1 VNVVVIGAGIIG
13 LTCAER
19 LVRSGHSVTVVDALG
34 PTRDGASFG
43 NAGIIVPSHFVPLAA
58 PGVVRQGLR
67 WLLDRRS
74 PFYVQPRLDRDL
86 MAWGLAF
93 MRSAN
98 AGHVARAAPL
108 LAALN
113 LQSRGLYDALIK
125 RVGERTTLTGAG
137 LLIVCR
143 TEPGLHEE
151 REVARR
157 AEALGLQVEALDA
170 SEVAKRMGTPMNVV
184 GGCHYLDDAHVS
196 PSSLMADLQEHLTRH
211 GVTFAWDWRG
221 ARIERSGH
229 GVRVRDD
236 ASRSLDADTVVVA
249 GGAATNGALAPL
261 GVRLLLQGGRGYSF
275 MVPVDEAVT
284 PRIPA
289 ILAEARVAVSP
300 LPPGGMRVGG
310 TLEIVPPSAKPSPAR
325 VDGIATSAAAYFSDL
340 STAITDAGTTADVWS
355 GFRPCS
361 PDGVPYIGRLP
372 QQPEVIVAA
381 GHAMMGVSL
390 APVTAEIV
398 GAFVDG
404 EQVPVSQEA
413 QRLLSPERFLRS
425 T

>member
-1 VNVVVIGAGIIG
+1 MSVVVIGAGIVG

-19 LVRSGHSVTVVDALG
+19 LVRSGHTVTVVDALG

-86 MAWGLAF
+86 MSWGLAF

-98 AGHVARAAPL
+98 AGHVARAAPV

-113 LQSRGLYDALIK
+113 LQSRGLYDTLIE
-125 RVGERTTLTGAG
+125 RVGVRTTLTAAG
-137 LLIVCR
+137 LLILCR
-143 TEPGLHEE
+143 SEQGLHEE
-151 REVARR
+151 REVAER

-170 SEVAKRMGTPMNVV
+170 SEVAQRIGTSVDVV

-196 PSSLMADLQEHLTRH
+196 PGSLMADLQDHLTRN
-211 GVTFAWDWRG
+211 GATFAWGWGG
-221 ARIERSGH
+221 ARIERSGN

-236 ASRSLDADTVVVA
+236 KARTLAADTIVVA
-249 GGAATNGALAPL
+249 GGGGTNAALAPL
-261 GVRLLLQGGRGYSF
+261 GVRLPLQGGRGYSF
-275 MVPVDEAVT
+275 MVPVGEALT
-284 PRIPA
+284 PRVPA

-300 LPPGGMRVGG
+300 LSPGGMRVGG

-325 VDGIATSAAAYFSDL
+325 VDGIATSAAAYFPDL
-340 STAITDAGTTADVWS
+340 SATIAKARATADVWS

-361 PDGVPYIGRLP
+361 PDGVPYVGRLP
-372 QQPEVIVAA
+372 RHPEVIVAA

-398 GAFVDG
+398 AALVDG
-404 EQVPVSQEA
+404 EQAPVSPDA
-413 QRLLSPERFLRS
+413 LRLLAPERFLRS